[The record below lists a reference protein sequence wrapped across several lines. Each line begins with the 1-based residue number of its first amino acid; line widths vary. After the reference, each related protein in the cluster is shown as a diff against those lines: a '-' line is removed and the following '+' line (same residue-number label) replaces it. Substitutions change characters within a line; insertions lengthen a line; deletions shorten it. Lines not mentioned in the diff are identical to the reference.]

1 MQITFI
7 ETVERLEQAEN
18 IVITA
23 HVNPDGD
30 AIGSSLAMRHYLV
43 SVGKKVRLLL
53 DDDIPADFSFLPG
66 HDLFE
71 KSQDVAIDADL
82 LIVLDTSI
90 DRIGMVKECVNAPI
104 LNIDHHISNDAAADY
119 LYLDADK
126 AATGEIVFALLQQMQ
141 AKLTLEMAVCMYT
154 AIATDCGF
162 FRYSNTTAFTMEA
175 GAELLRVGVK
185 PNEISE
191 ALEKRPWLTIKG
203 KAAALN
209 TTEFSPDKKIA
220 LAIVTKEVLA
230 ECGSTGGLIDEIRV
244 IDGVDVAVV
253 VKYVE
258 DEICRVSMRSKHTDV
273 SAVALEFQGGGHV
286 RAAGCTI
293 KASLLEAKQLI
304 LTALKNHMEVDCDA

>member
-209 TTEFSPDKKIA
+209 TTEFFPDKKIA